1 VDFKDVVILGG
12 GILIAVVIWHGLWT
26 AWRSRR
32 DPLRM
37 ELAPELSSEE
47 IDEMALFKGELP
59 NGKSRVVGHNRA
71 TQASLSYGDYDQP
84 TQIEKPNEREAV
96 TAETDLAFLEPVV
109 ADTELADSRKNLL
122 DMREQQ
128 KEPIFEL
135 TAPSVP
141 SKSKMHALGAPKL
154 EPGKR
159 SIKPPDPSLAIRT
172 WEDNYANAKTIL
184 IVSVMSRTGGRWN
197 GEDLFRLLQEKE
209 LKFGD
214 MNIFHR
220 PEVNSRNILFSVANS
235 LEPGT
240 FDLSNLDQMYTP
252 GVSIFMQLPGPQDP
266 LAAFDEMIEVA
277 HSIAAVMNGELRD
290 ESRNLMTSQTIAYYR
305 QRIEEFTRRR
315 LRVKAS

>member
-1 VDFKDVVILGG
+1 MDFKDVVILGG

-71 TQASLSYGDYDQP
+71 TQPSLSYGDYDQP
-84 TQIEKPNEREAV
+84 TQIETPNEREAV
-96 TAETDLAFLEPVV
+96 TAETDLAFLEQMV
-109 ADTELADSRKNLL
+109 ADTKLTASRENLL
-122 DMREQQ
+122 DIREQQ
-128 KEPIFEL
+128 KEPVFEL

-141 SKSKMHALGAPKL
+141 SKSKMHSLGASKL
-154 EPGKR
+154 ETDKR

-172 WEDNYANAKTIL
+172 WEDNYALAKEIL

-197 GEDLFRLLQEKE
+197 GEDLFRLLQEKG

-240 FDLSNLDQMYTP
+240 FDLSRLDQMYTP

-277 HSIAAVMNGELRD
+277 HSIAAGMNGELRD
-290 ESRNLMTSQTIAYYR
+290 ESHNLMTSQTISYYR

>member
-1 VDFKDVVILGG
+1 MDFKDVVILGG

-37 ELAPELSSEE
+37 ELAPELSLEE
-47 IDEMALFKGELP
+47 IDEIALFKGELP

-71 TQASLSYGDYDQP
+71 TQPSLSYGDYDQP
-84 TQIEKPNEREAV
+84 TQIETPNGREAI

-109 ADTELADSRKNLL
+109 ADTKLTASRENLL
-122 DMREQQ
+122 DIREQQ

-154 EPGKR
+154 EPDKR

-172 WEDNYANAKTIL
+172 WEDNYALAKEIL

-197 GEDLFRLLQEKE
+197 GEDLFRLLQEKG

-240 FDLSNLDQMYTP
+240 FDLSRLDQMYTP

>member
-1 VDFKDVVILGG
+1 MDFKDVVILGG

-47 IDEMALFKGELP
+47 IDEMSLFKGELP
-59 NGKSRVVGHNRA
+59 NCKSRGVGHNRA
-71 TQASLSYGDYDQP
+71 TQPSLSYEDHYQP
-84 TQIEKPNEREAV
+84 TQIAPPNEREAV
-96 TAETDLAFLEPVV
+96 AAETGLAFLEQVA
-109 ADTELADSRKNLL
+109 ADTKLAASRENLL
-122 DMREQQ
+122 DLREQQ
-128 KEPIFEL
+128 KVPVFEL

-141 SKSKMHALGAPKL
+141 SKSKMHSLGASKL
-154 EPGKR
+154 ETDKR

-172 WEDNYANAKTIL
+172 WEDNYALAKEIL
-184 IVSVMSRTGGRWN
+184 SVSVMSRTGGRWN
-197 GEDLFRLLQEKE
+197 GEDLFRLLQEKG

-220 PEVNSRNILFSVANS
+220 PEVNSGNILFSVANS

-240 FDLSNLDQMYTP
+240 FDLSRLDQMYTP

-290 ESRNLMTSQTIAYYR
+290 ESRNLMTSQTISYYR

>member
-1 VDFKDVVILGG
+1 MDFKDVVILGG

-71 TQASLSYGDYDQP
+71 TQPSLSYGDYDQP
-84 TQIEKPNEREAV
+84 TQIETPNEREAV
-96 TAETDLAFLEPVV
+96 TAETDLAFLEQVV
-109 ADTELADSRKNLL
+109 ADTKLTAGRENLL
-122 DMREQQ
+122 DIREQQ
-128 KEPIFEL
+128 KEPVFEL

-141 SKSKMHALGAPKL
+141 SKSKKHALGAPKL
-154 EPGKR
+154 EPDKR

-172 WEDNYANAKTIL
+172 WEDNYALAKEIL

-197 GEDLFRLLQEKE
+197 GEDLFRLLQEKG

-240 FDLSNLDQMYTP
+240 FDLSRLDQMYTP

-277 HSIAAVMNGELRD
+277 HSIAAGMNGELRD
-290 ESRNLMTSQTIAYYR
+290 ESHNLMTSQTISYYR

>member
-71 TQASLSYGDYDQP
+71 TQASLSYADYDQP

-96 TAETDLAFLEPVV
+96 TAETDLAFLERVV

-122 DMREQQ
+122 DIREQQ

-141 SKSKMHALGAPKL
+141 SKSKMHSFGASKL
-154 EPGKR
+154 EPDKR
-159 SIKPPDPSLAIRT
+159 SIKSPDPSLAIRT
-172 WEDNYANAKTIL
+172 WEDNYAHAKTIL

>member
-1 VDFKDVVILGG
+1 MDFKDVVILGG

-71 TQASLSYGDYDQP
+71 TQPSLSYGDYDQP
-84 TQIEKPNEREAV
+84 TQIETPNEREAV
-96 TAETDLAFLEPVV
+96 TAETDLAFLEQVV
-109 ADTELADSRKNLL
+109 ADTKLTASRENLL
-122 DMREQQ
+122 DIREQQ

-135 TAPSVP
+135 TAPSVR
-141 SKSKMHALGAPKL
+141 SKSKMQALGAPKL
-154 EPGKR
+154 EPDKR
-159 SIKPPDPSLAIRT
+159 SIKPPDPSLALRT
-172 WEDNYANAKTIL
+172 WEDNYALAKEIL

-197 GEDLFRLLQEKE
+197 GEDLFRLLQEKG

-240 FDLSNLDQMYTP
+240 FDLSRLDQMYTP

-277 HSIAAVMNGELRD
+277 HSIAAGMNGELRD
-290 ESRNLMTSQTIAYYR
+290 ESHNLMTSQTISYYR

>member
-1 VDFKDVVILGG
+1 
-12 GILIAVVIWHGLWT
+12 
-26 AWRSRR
+26 
-32 DPLRM
+32 M

-47 IDEMALFKGELP
+47 IDEMSLFKGELP

-71 TQASLSYGDYDQP
+71 TQPSLSYGDHHQP
-84 TQIEKPNEREAV
+84 TQIETPTEREAV
-96 TAETDLAFLEPVV
+96 AAETGLAFLEQVA
-109 ADTELADSRKNLL
+109 ADTKLAASRENLL
-122 DMREQQ
+122 DLREQQ
-128 KEPIFEL
+128 KEPVFEL

-141 SKSKMHALGAPKL
+141 SKSKTHSLGASKL
-154 EPGKR
+154 EPDKR

-172 WEDNYANAKTIL
+172 WEDNYALAKEIL

-197 GEDLFRLLQEKE
+197 GEDLFRLLQEKG

-240 FDLSNLDQMYTP
+240 FDLSRLDQMYTP
-252 GVSIFMQLPGPQDP
+252 GVSIFMQLPGPPDP

-290 ESRNLMTSQTIAYYR
+290 ESRNLMTSQTISYYR

>member
-1 VDFKDVVILGG
+1 MDFKDVVILGG

-71 TQASLSYGDYDQP
+71 TQPSLSYGDYDQP
-84 TQIEKPNEREAV
+84 TQIETPNEREAV
-96 TAETDLAFLEPVV
+96 TAETDLAFLEQVV
-109 ADTELADSRKNLL
+109 ADTKLTASRENLL
-122 DMREQQ
+122 DIREQQ

-154 EPGKR
+154 EPDKR

-172 WEDNYANAKTIL
+172 WEDNYALAKEIL

-197 GEDLFRLLQEKE
+197 GEDLFRLLQEKG

-240 FDLSNLDQMYTP
+240 FDLSRLDQMYTP

-277 HSIAAVMNGELRD
+277 HSIAAGMNGELRD
-290 ESRNLMTSQTIAYYR
+290 ESHNLMTSQTISYYR

>member
-1 VDFKDVVILGG
+1 MANPESLG
-12 GILIAVVIWHGLWT
+12 II
-26 AWRSRR
+26 
-32 DPLRM
+32 
-37 ELAPELSSEE
+37 
-47 IDEMALFKGELP
+47 
-59 NGKSRVVGHNRA
+59 A
-71 TQASLSYGDYDQP
+71 TQPSLSYGDYDQP
-84 TQIEKPNEREAV
+84 TQIETPNEREAV
-96 TAETDLAFLEPVV
+96 TAETDLAFLEQMV
-109 ADTELADSRKNLL
+109 ADTKLTASRENLL
-122 DMREQQ
+122 DLREQQ
-128 KEPIFEL
+128 KEPVFEL

-141 SKSKMHALGAPKL
+141 SKSKMHSLGASKL
-154 EPGKR
+154 ETDKR

-172 WEDNYANAKTIL
+172 WEDNYALAKEIF

-197 GEDLFRLLQEKE
+197 GEDLFRLLQEKG

-240 FDLSNLDQMYTP
+240 FDLSRLDQMYTP

-290 ESRNLMTSQTIAYYR
+290 ESRNLMTSQTISYYR

>member
-1 VDFKDVVILGG
+1 MDFKDVVILGG

-37 ELAPELSSEE
+37 ELAPELSLEE
-47 IDEMALFKGELP
+47 IDEIALFKGELP

-71 TQASLSYGDYDQP
+71 TQPSLSYGDYDQP
-84 TQIEKPNEREAV
+84 TQIETPNEREAV
-96 TAETDLAFLEPVV
+96 TAETDLAFLEQVV
-109 ADTELADSRKNLL
+109 ADTKLTAGRENLL
-122 DMREQQ
+122 DIREQQ
-128 KEPIFEL
+128 KEPVFEL

-141 SKSKMHALGAPKL
+141 SKSKKHALGAPKL
-154 EPGKR
+154 EPDKR

-172 WEDNYANAKTIL
+172 WEDNYALAKEIL

-197 GEDLFRLLQEKE
+197 GEDLFRLLQEKG

-240 FDLSNLDQMYTP
+240 FDLSRLDQMYTP

-277 HSIAAVMNGELRD
+277 HSIAAGMNGELRD
-290 ESRNLMTSQTIAYYR
+290 ESHNLMTSQTISYYR

>member
-1 VDFKDVVILGG
+1 MDFKDVVILGG

-47 IDEMALFKGELP
+47 IDEMSLFKGELP

-71 TQASLSYGDYDQP
+71 TQPSLSYGDYDQP
-84 TQIEKPNEREAV
+84 TQIETPNEREAV
-96 TAETDLAFLEPVV
+96 TAETDLAFLEQVV
-109 ADTELADSRKNLL
+109 ADTKLTASRENLL
-122 DMREQQ
+122 DIREQQ

-141 SKSKMHALGAPKL
+141 SKSKKHALGAPKL
-154 EPGKR
+154 EPDKR

-172 WEDNYANAKTIL
+172 WEDNYALAKEIL

-197 GEDLFRLLQEKE
+197 GEDLFRLLQEKG

-240 FDLSNLDQMYTP
+240 FDLSRLDQMYTP

-290 ESRNLMTSQTIAYYR
+290 ESRNLMTSQTISYYR

>member
-1 VDFKDVVILGG
+1 MDFKDVVILGG
-12 GILIAVVIWHGLWT
+12 GILIAVAIWHGMWT

-122 DMREQQ
+122 DIRDQQ

-141 SKSKMHALGAPKL
+141 SKSKKHSLGASKL
-154 EPGKR
+154 ELDKR

-172 WEDNYANAKTIL
+172 WEDNYALAKTIL

-197 GEDLFRLLQEKE
+197 GEDLFRLLQEKG

-305 QRIEEFTRRR
+305 QRIEEFNRRR

>member
-1 VDFKDVVILGG
+1 MDFKDVVILGG

-47 IDEMALFKGELP
+47 IDEMSLFKGELP

-71 TQASLSYGDYDQP
+71 TQPSLSYGDHHQP
-84 TQIEKPNEREAV
+84 TQIETPNEREAV
-96 TAETDLAFLEPVV
+96 AAETDLAFLGQVA
-109 ADTELADSRKNLL
+109 ADTKLAASRENLL
-122 DMREQQ
+122 DLSEQQ
-128 KEPIFEL
+128 KEPGFEL

-141 SKSKMHALGAPKL
+141 SKSKTASLGESKL
-154 EPGKR
+154 EPDKR

-172 WEDNYANAKTIL
+172 WEDNYALAKEIL

-197 GEDLFRLLQEKE
+197 GEDLFRLLQEKG

-240 FDLSNLDQMYTP
+240 FDLSRLDQMYTP

-277 HSIAAVMNGELRD
+277 HSIAAGMNGELRD
-290 ESRNLMTSQTIAYYR
+290 ESHNLMTSQTISYYR